1 MATHGEV
8 RHDRFADPALSLER
22 IQTPESAGCVEG
34 FLNVHAVVEKVLED
48 MGLTDRLIGTAHH
61 AVREP
66 RRAVLQDHGRDDRVE
81 RTLARADAV
90 RVAGLNAE
98 AGAAVLQGDAGLRAD
113 LADTEGPVE
122 RVDEGAHIA
131 PPVGDG
137 EVDRV
142 ALVKAWGG

>member
-22 IQTPESAGCVEG
+22 LQTPEAAGRIEG
-34 FLNVHAVVEKVLED
+34 LLNVHAVVEKVLENV
-48 MGLTDRLIGTAHH
+48 GLTDRLIGAAHH

-66 RRAVLQDHGRDDRVE
+66 WRAVLQDHCGDDRVE
-81 RTLARADAV
+81 RALARADAV
-90 RVAGLNAE
+90 RVTRFNAE

-122 RVDEGAHIA
+122 RVDEGTHIA
-131 PPVGDG
+131 PAVGDG

-142 ALVKAWGG
+142 ALVKARGG

>member
-1 MATHGEV
+1 
-8 RHDRFADPALSLER
+8 
-22 IQTPESAGCVEG
+22 
-34 FLNVHAVVEKVLED
+34 